1 MFYRYD
7 VIYVLGDRK
16 IKYHPLCSLYK
27 EWRVSFLPECVLH
40 TAPFSILS
48 PSLLTIVAQ
57 SLKRNIGKSA
67 CVTKSATAIQSN
79 LVKKINNQFGCLDDK
94 PLPVCIQIMW
104 LKLCRN
110 DFRRVS
116 DRLNRCIESTTACFK
131 SPHKETTVNGY
142 IDSTPGAWPNVLPKS
157 LSRNCKVLASP
168 NMCRCQMRSCMGN
181 CAISR

>member
-1 MFYRYD
+1 MLGCIWCYMMAHRSCFNDMMLYMYLVTGSSQTISFALYTKND
-7 VIYVLGDRK
+7 VLS
-16 IKYHPLCSLYK
+16 SLS
-27 EWRVSFLPECVLH
+27 EWVLH

-116 DRLNRCIESTTACFK
+116 DRLNRCIESTSACFE
-131 SPHKETTVNGY
+131 SPYMEMIVNGFIY
-142 IDSTPGAWPNVLPKS
+142 STPGVVKH
-157 LSRNCKVLASP
+157 RVT
-168 NMCRCQMRSCMGN
+168 
-181 CAISR
+181 

>member
-1 MFYRYD
+1 MFYWYD
-7 VIYVLGDRK
+7 VIYVLVF
-16 IKYHPLCSLYK
+16 HVSLVTGKLNTIPFALYTK
-27 EWRVSFLPECVLH
+27 NDVLSSLPEWVLH

-48 PSLLTIVAQ
+48 PSLLPIVAQ

-116 DRLNRCIESTTACFK
+116 DRLNRCIESTSACFE
-131 SPHKETTVNGY
+131 SPHKETTVNG
-142 IDSTPGAWPNVLPKS
+142 
-157 LSRNCKVLASP
+157 
-168 NMCRCQMRSCMGN
+168 
-181 CAISR
+181 

>member
-1 MFYRYD
+1 MFYWYD
-7 VIYVLGDRK
+7 VIYVLVF
-16 IKYHPLCSLYK
+16 HVSLVTGKSNTIPFALYTK
-27 EWRVSFLPECVLH
+27 NDMLSSLPEWVLH

-116 DRLNRCIESTTACFK
+116 DRLNRCIESTSACFE
-131 SPHKETTVNGY
+131 SPHKETTVNG
-142 IDSTPGAWPNVLPKS
+142 
-157 LSRNCKVLASP
+157 
-168 NMCRCQMRSCMGN
+168 
-181 CAISR
+181 